1 MTSSSDFTWADAA
14 GFGVLMMVTLVLI
27 AIAASAYVQL
37 RKARIAADQL
47 DDYRQL
53 VRRYEQLA
61 EGAMDAQQRAA
72 ADIAEL
78 RTRSASIEQ
87 LLRTVE

>member
-1 MTSSSDFTWADAA
+1 MTENTDFSWADAVA
-14 GFGVLMMVTLVLI
+14 FGVLLTVALVLI
-27 AIAASAYVQL
+27 AIAASVYVQL
-37 RKARIAADQL
+37 RKARIAADRL

-61 EGAMDAQQRAA
+61 EGTLDAQQRVAT
-72 ADIAEL
+72 DLAEL
-78 RTRSASIEQ
+78 RARSGAIEQ

>member
-1 MTSSSDFTWADAA
+1 MTQNSN
-14 GFGVLMMVTLVLI
+14 FGWPDTVALFALLAVMLVLI

-37 RKARIAADQL
+37 RKARIAADRL

-61 EGAMDAQQRAA
+61 EGTLDTQQRAA
-72 ADIAEL
+72 TDLAEL
-78 RTRSASIEQ
+78 RARTAAVEQ